1 MMVNGSS
8 GLCSNGPLP
17 APPTICT
24 GHVDV
29 RGVERGA
36 IIGGGVGTAYTVGK
50 WAFLGGVIG
59 SVEPGGGTAAGALL
73 GGLIDTA
80 VTTAAGAGVDALGQ
94 KCGF

>member
-1 MMVNGSS
+1 MHRRGRPATSGDAGS
-8 GLCSNGPLP
+8 
-17 APPTICT
+17 
-24 GHVDV
+24 
-29 RGVERGA
+29 
-36 IIGGGVGTAYTVGK
+36 GGGVGTAYTVGK
-50 WAFLGGVIG
+50 WALLGGVIG